1 MKYNMQSCTKLKS
14 VNRIQ
19 VGDLLSSLEAVS
31 LEHVMV
37 LLREDNAVSLGKSLE
52 QGKFNWKMMH
62 VAQNQILY
70 VRDAYII

>member
-1 MKYNMQSCTKLKS
+1 MKTIFQIGMSVKYNMQSCTRLKS

-19 VGDLLSSLEAVS
+19 VGDLLSTLEAVS

-52 QGKFNWKMMH
+52 
-62 VAQNQILY
+62 
-70 VRDAYII
+70 